1 MAKHEYWWP
10 CRILGVDLADEG
22 FERVTLRLTGRRNL
36 SHQNSQYSDTQRHQ
50 KHQTTPRIPQPSL
63 DIFNNTTWRRV
74 LASLASRYAQ
84 QTKNTLCISIMLKSW
99 PQSTGKQNDF
109 SSFFFFKPLQAW
121 LVREQTAVLQVKL
134 PACCLTDCALTEP
147 GLHIVLSWNLLS
159 WIVSF
164 PNYHFSVAL
173 KKKNGIANMRETEF
187 ISILY
192 HYP

>member
-1 MAKHEYWWP
+1 MTTVWQNIPSIFNSLIHENHHYVKMAPYFIIGYKIKKDKWTRGLRYKFQFMAKHEYWWP
-10 CRILGVDLADEG
+10 CRILGVGLADEG
-22 FERVTLRLTGRRNL
+22 FERVTLRLTGRQNL

-50 KHQTTPRIPQPSL
+50 KHQTMPRIPQPSI

-121 LVREQTAVLQVKL
+121 LVREQTACYRLNSL
-134 PACCLTDCALTEP
+134 PA
-147 GLHIVLSWNLLS
+147 V
-159 WIVSF
+159 
-164 PNYHFSVAL
+164 
-173 KKKNGIANMRETEF
+173 
-187 ISILY
+187 
-192 HYP
+192 